1 MDETTDICPACGG
14 YGKGQRACSC
24 SREFDAM
31 LAKGRKAWAGVPDA
45 NQWVEQQRGEPSDDV
60 PIGKAIT
67 RLRHIEWRI
76 GEYLHEG
83 HARELTASIDALVWA
98 LRQQGVLK

>member
-1 MDETTDICPACGG
+1 MNETT
-14 YGKGQRACSC
+14 K
-24 SREFDAM
+24 
-31 LAKGRKAWAGVPDA
+31 
-45 NQWVEQQRGEPSDDV
+45 PSDEV

-98 LRQQGVLK
+98 LRQQGALE